1 METTDAK
8 RLVRESLSIPN
19 KDCRAWSPPDRDRD
33 VFLNERRADLVKSL
47 VEPYPVSVTPDP
59 SARTFEEWE
68 DRPYTMFVVAKGERN
83 SVLLV
88 NSETGWFSLGS
99 VDAAGTVYL
108 LGFSS
113 NDALAEWV
121 D

>member
-1 METTDAK
+1 MDTTDAK

-19 KDCRAWSPPDRDRD
+19 EDCGAWSPPDRDRD
-33 VFLNERRADLVKSL
+33 EFLNERRSDLVKAL
-47 VEPYPVSVTPDP
+47 VEPLRVSVTPDR
-59 SARTFEEWE
+59 SARTFGEWE
-68 DRPYTMFVVAKGERN
+68 DRPYAMFVVAKTEKN
-83 SVLLV
+83 TVLLV
-88 NSETGWFSLGS
+88 DSETRCFSLGS

>member
-1 METTDAK
+1 METTDAQ

-19 KDCRAWSPPDRDRD
+19 EDCGAWSPPDRDRD
-33 VFLNERRADLVKSL
+33 EFLNERRSDLVRSL
-47 VEPYPVSVTPDP
+47 VEPYRVSVTPDR
-59 SARTFEEWE
+59 SARTFGEWE
-68 DRPYTMFVVAKGERN
+68 DRPYTMFVVAKGEMN

-88 NSETGWFSLGS
+88 NSETGCFSLGS
-99 VDAAGTVYL
+99 VDAAGTAYL

>member
-1 METTDAK
+1 METMDAK
-8 RLVRESLSIPN
+8 RLMRESLSIP
-19 KDCRAWSPPDRDRD
+19 KEDCGAWSPPDRDRD
-33 VFLNERRADLVKSL
+33 EFLNERRSDLVKSL
-47 VEPYPVSVTPDP
+47 VEPYRVTVTPDR
-59 SARTFEEWE
+59 SARDFGEWK
-68 DRPYTMFVVAKGERN
+68 DRPYTMFVVAKGEKN
-83 SVLLV
+83 SVLLI

-99 VDAAGTVYL
+99 VDASGIVYL

>member
-19 KDCRAWSPPDRDRD
+19 KDCGAWWPPDRDRD
-33 VFLNERRADLVKSL
+33 EFLNERRADLVNSL
-47 VEPYPVSVTPDP
+47 VEPYRVTVTPDR
-59 SARTFEEWE
+59 SARTFAGWE
-68 DRPYTMFVVAKGERN
+68 DRPYTMFVVAKGGRN
-83 SVLLV
+83 SVLLI
-88 NSETGWFSLGS
+88 NSETGCFSLGS

-113 NDALAEWV
+113 DDALAEWV

>member
-19 KDCRAWSPPDRDRD
+19 EDCSAWSPPDSDRD
-33 VFLNERRADLVKSL
+33 EFLNERRSDLIKSL
-47 VEPYPVSVTPDP
+47 VEPYRATVTPDRG
-59 SARTFEEWE
+59 ARTFGEWE
-68 DRPYTMFVVAKGERN
+68 DRPYTMFVVAKGEKN

-88 NSETGWFSLGS
+88 NSETGYFSLGS

-113 NDALAEWV
+113 NDALADWV

>member
-1 METTDAK
+1 METTDAQ

-19 KDCRAWSPPDRDRD
+19 EACGAWSPPDRDRD
-33 VFLNERRADLVKSL
+33 EFLNEQRSDLVRSL
-47 VEPYPVSVTPDP
+47 VEPYRVSVTPDR
-59 SARTFEEWE
+59 SARTFGEWE
-68 DRPYTMFVVAKGERN
+68 DRPYTMFVVAKGEMN

-108 LGFSS
+108 LGYSS

>member
-8 RLVRESLSIPN
+8 RLVRESLYIPN

-33 VFLNERRADLVKSL
+33 GFLNERRSDLVKSL
-47 VEPYPVSVTPDP
+47 VEPYRASVTPDR
-59 SARTFEEWE
+59 SARDFGEWE
-68 DRPYTMFVVAKGERN
+68 DRPYTMFIVAKGAMN
-83 SVLLV
+83 SVLLI
-88 NSETGWFSLGS
+88 NSETGCFSLGS
-99 VDAAGTVYL
+99 VDAAGNVYL

-113 NDALAEWV
+113 KDALAEWV